1 MYALDLSILYFFNR
15 TIASPFLDGFFD
27 ALTNVHYWYPVYAVA
42 GIYLIFRF
50 RWQGVWMVVL
60 AVLVVAATD
69 SLGHYVFK
77 PLMHRSRPCAISPSF
92 SRRGQ
97 GVVNGEHIVNW
108 IRLPDGPRG
117 DESFPSNHALNN
129 FAIAAFFFTIWKRKR
144 NVAWLFAG
152 ALLISLGRVYEGLH
166 YPSDVLGGAVIG
178 ISMGIL
184 FAIFFKLLEKRFKH

>member
-15 TIASPFLDGFFD
+15 TIASGFLDRFFE
-27 ALTNVHYWYPVYAVA
+27 ALTNVHYWYPVYAIT
-42 GIYLIFRF
+42 GIYLIYRF
-50 RWQGVWMVVL
+50 HWRGLWMVVV

-77 PLMHRSRPCAISPSF
+77 PLMHRSRPCALLSS
-92 SRRGQ
+92 
-97 GVVNGEHIVNW
+97 GEHIVNW

-129 FAIAAFFFTIWKRKR
+129 FAIAAFFFTIWQKKK

-152 ALLISLGRVYEGLH
+152 ALIISLGRVYEGLH

-178 ISMGIL
+178 MAVGSVAGAL
-184 FAIFFKLLEKRFKH
+184 WNLREKRIAH

>member
-1 MYALDLSILYFFNR
+1 
-15 TIASPFLDGFFD
+15 
-27 ALTNVHYWYPVYAVA
+27 
-42 GIYLIFRF
+42 
-50 RWQGVWMVVL
+50 
-60 AVLVVAATD
+60 
-69 SLGHYVFK
+69 
-77 PLMHRSRPCAISPSF
+77 
-92 SRRGQ
+92 
-97 GVVNGEHIVNW
+97 VVNGEHIVNW